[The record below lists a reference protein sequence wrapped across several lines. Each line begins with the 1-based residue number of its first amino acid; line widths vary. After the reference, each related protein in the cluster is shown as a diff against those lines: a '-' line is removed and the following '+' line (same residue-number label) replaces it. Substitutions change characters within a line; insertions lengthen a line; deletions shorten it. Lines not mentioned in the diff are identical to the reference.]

1 MSLNNRIYFRDHQSF
16 QNSGLQVS
24 DRAYSTAASPATSIH
39 FAGIGSPSQGQTT
52 ESFQL
57 SVIAQRVEVDQVNVD
72 DTSVNG
78 SLVSATTVLL
88 SFC

>member
-1 MSLNNRIYFRDHQSF
+1 MTLNNRIYFRDNQSF

-24 DRAYSTAASPATSIH
+24 DQVHPTSATSIH
-39 FAGIGSPSQGQTT
+39 FAGTGLDSQGQTT

-57 SVIAQRVEVDQVNVD
+57 SVIAQRVEVDQVKVD

-78 SLVSATTVLL
+78 SLVSTSTVLT
-88 SFC
+88 S

>member
-24 DRAYSTAASPATSIH
+24 DWVHPTAATSIH
-39 FAGIGSPSQGQTT
+39 FAGTGSELQGQTT
-52 ESFQL
+52 ESYQL
-57 SVIAQRVEVDQVNVD
+57 SVIAQRVEVDQVKVD

-78 SLVSATTVLL
+78 SLVSPTTVLTP
-88 SFC
+88 FC

>member
-24 DRAYSTAASPATSIH
+24 DWVHPTAATSIH
-39 FAGIGSPSQGQTT
+39 FSGSGSESQGQTT
-52 ESFQL
+52 ESSKL
-57 SVIAQRVEVDQVNVD
+57 STQVVDVDQVKVD

-78 SLVSATTVLL
+78 SLVSATTVLTY
-88 SFC
+88 FC

>member
-16 QNSGLQVS
+16 QSSDLQVS
-24 DRAYSTAASPATSIH
+24 DRAYSTAATSIH

-57 SVIAQRVEVDQVNVD
+57 SAISQRVEVDQVNVD

-78 SLVSATTVLL
+78 SLVVSATTVLS